1 MMKKTFLIALSI
13 LTLTSSLNAFAST
26 LDDNVIEDLE
36 KFHIVEKSDDLRLND
51 HITRAEVVKMVS
63 VATGNYDI
71 DHVGTDQIF
80 SDVPP
85 THWVVKYVRTAWDSY
100 IISGYEDNTF
110 RPENNITYNELQKI
124 IVSALGYTQY
134 AEMQGGYPDGY
145 LTYSEKYNIM
155 NNVDTSDS
163 NAYVTRKDAMQ
174 MIYNSLD
181 APLLVYMQ
189 TNYLKDGSI
198 TYVYEWRDGEH
209 RQFESLRMRL
219 DEEFS

>member
-1 MMKKTFLIALSI
+1 MKKI
-13 LTLTSSLNAFAST
+13 LA
-26 LDDNVIEDLE
+26 
-36 KFHIVEKSDDLRLND
+36 
-51 HITRAEVVKMVS
+51 VVLS
-63 VATGNYDI
+63 VAALVSASSAAMAASYT
-71 DHVGTDQIF
+71 
-80 SDVPP
+80 DVPENAWY
-85 THWVVKYVRTAWDSY
+85 TGYVNK
-100 IISGYEDNTF
+100 ISELKGFAGYEDNTF

-155 NNVDTSDS
+155 NNIDTSDS

-189 TNYLKDGSI
+189 TNYLEDGSI

>member
-1 MMKKTFLIALSI
+1 
-13 LTLTSSLNAFAST
+13 
-26 LDDNVIEDLE
+26 
-36 KFHIVEKSDDLRLND
+36 
-51 HITRAEVVKMVS
+51 MVS

-155 NNVDTSDS
+155 NNVDTSD
-163 NAYVTRKDAMQ
+163 
-174 MIYNSLD
+174 
-181 APLLVYMQ
+181 APLLVYMR
-189 TNYLKDGSI
+189 TNYLEDGSI
-198 TYVYEWRDGEH
+198 TYVYEWRNGEH

>member
-1 MMKKTFLIALSI
+1 M
-13 LTLTSSLNAFAST
+13 
-26 LDDNVIEDLE
+26 
-36 KFHIVEKSDDLRLND
+36 
-51 HITRAEVVKMVS
+51 
-63 VATGNYDI
+63 
-71 DHVGTDQIF
+71 
-80 SDVPP
+80 P
-85 THWVVKYVRTAWDSY
+85 THWAVKYIQTAWENY
-100 IISGYEDNTF
+100 IIQGYDDNTF
-110 RPENNITYNELQKI
+110 RPENSITYNELQKI

-155 NNVDTSDS
+155 NNIDTSDS

-189 TNYLKDGSI
+189 TNYLEDGSI

>member
-100 IISGYEDNTF
+100 IIS
-110 RPENNITYNELQKI
+110 
-124 IVSALGYTQY
+124 
-134 AEMQGGYPDGY
+134 
-145 LTYSEKYNIM
+145 
-155 NNVDTSDS
+155 
-163 NAYVTRKDAMQ
+163 
-174 MIYNSLD
+174 
-181 APLLVYMQ
+181 
-189 TNYLKDGSI
+189 
-198 TYVYEWRDGEH
+198 
-209 RQFESLRMRL
+209 
-219 DEEFS
+219 

>member
-1 MMKKTFLIALSI
+1 MMKKMFLIALSI
-13 LTLTSSLNAFAST
+13 LTLTNSSSAFAST

-36 KFHIVEKSDDLRLND
+36 KFHIVEKSDDLRLD
-51 HITRAEVVKMVS
+51 DCITRAEVVKMTS

-71 DHVGTDQIF
+71 DHVGTDPIF

-85 THWVVKYVRTAWDSY
+85 THWAVKYVRTAWDNY
-100 IISGYEDNTF
+100 IISGYGDDTF
-110 RPENNITYNELQKI
+110 RPENKITYNELQKI

-145 LTYSEKYNIM
+145 AVYSEKYNIM
-155 NNVDTSDS
+155 NKIDTSDL
-163 NAYVTRKDAMQ
+163 NAYATRKDAMQ

-189 TNYLKDGSI
+189 TNRSDDGSI
-198 TYVYEWRDGEH
+198 TNVYEWRDGEH
-209 RQFESLRMRL
+209 CQFESLRMRL

>member
-163 NAYVTRKDAMQ
+163 KRICNTQRCNAND
-174 MIYNSLD
+174 I
-181 APLLVYMQ
+181 
-189 TNYLKDGSI
+189 
-198 TYVYEWRDGEH
+198 
-209 RQFESLRMRL
+209 QFIRCTFIGLYANKLSRRWLNNLRL
-219 DEEFS
+219 

>member
-1 MMKKTFLIALSI
+1 M
-13 LTLTSSLNAFAST
+13 
-26 LDDNVIEDLE
+26 
-36 KFHIVEKSDDLRLND
+36 
-51 HITRAEVVKMVS
+51 
-63 VATGNYDI
+63 
-71 DHVGTDQIF
+71 
-80 SDVPP
+80 
-85 THWVVKYVRTAWDSY
+85 
-100 IISGYEDNTF
+100 
-110 RPENNITYNELQKI
+110 QKI

-155 NNVDTSDS
+155 NNIDTSDS

-189 TNYLKDGSI
+189 TNYLEDGSI

>member
-26 LDDNVIEDLE
+26 LDDNIIEDLE
-36 KFHIVEKSDDLRLND
+36 KFHIVEKSDDLRLDD
-51 HITRAEVVKMVS
+51 HITRSEVIKMVS

-71 DHVGTDQIF
+71 DHVGISPIF
-80 SDVPP
+80 SDVLP
-85 THWVVKYVRTAWDSY
+85 THWAVKYIQTAWENY
-100 IISGYEDNTF
+100 IIQGYDDNTF
-110 RPENNITYNELQKI
+110 RPENSITYNELQKI
-124 IVSALGYTQY
+124 IVSALGYTQ
-134 AEMQGGYPDGY
+134 
-145 LTYSEKYNIM
+145 YSEKYNIM

-189 TNYLKDGSI
+189 TNYLEDGSI

>member
-13 LTLTSSLNAFAST
+13 LTLTNSLNAFAST

-36 KFHIVEKSDDLRLND
+36 KFHIVEKSDDLRLDD
-51 HITRAEVVKMVS
+51 HITRAEVIKMVS
-63 VATGNYDI
+63 VATGNYEI

-134 AEMQGGYPDGY
+134 AEMQGGYPPCI
-145 LTYSEKYNIM
+145 S
-155 NNVDTSDS
+155 
-163 NAYVTRKDAMQ
+163 AY
-174 MIYNSLD
+174 
-181 APLLVYMQ
+181 
-189 TNYLKDGSI
+189 
-198 TYVYEWRDGEH
+198 
-209 RQFESLRMRL
+209 
-219 DEEFS
+219 